1 MNNTILDRK
10 INYWEHQLLDLGK
23 RNKMINYRETKRATL
38 KITEPSFSELFQR
51 LAVKEEKLTF
61 QRAIDKETD
70 IRVYSIL
77 SLLESL
83 SSPLPVTV
91 GDIGTES
98 SIIERQKT
106 LKHLRSKAR
115 LALEEQGTN
124 VLYLSFG
131 FIEWKEGKGTSE
143 KWIKSPLVLVP
154 VVLSLDS
161 LNSPYTLEKHEDDIV
176 VNPTL
181 GYYLSTEYG
190 IDLPDF
196 DDGKESIDE
205 FLVRMEE
212 IADMSGWRILQ
223 EVSLGLL
230 SFLKISMYNDLRA
243 NEERIKKNPVIRA
256 MAGDTEEANQIPEE
270 LNGFNLDS
278 IDVQDCYQVMS
289 ADSSQQDAIL
299 YSKKNVSFV
308 MQGPPGTGKSQTITN
323 IIAEALADGKKVLF
337 VSEKMAALQVVYHR
351 LQEAHLGDFCLPL
364 HSYKANKK
372 EILEQIGA
380 NLRLKQTRVKDTA
393 RNSLENLQSI
403 RDEINA
409 YAKELHQVIEPLN
422 MSCYEVYGKLD
433 EVREAPIVSFSL
445 DKVSSLS
452 QSDLSNLL
460 GQIKKYSLAVRG
472 LNYYIKD
479 NPWDGV
485 VVRAFGYDEKEQFAR
500 CLENAIVLS
509 ECCSEQ
515 LSLLKECGDMVSVL
529 NCHQLTIFCDDLL
542 SVVALPQIPAAWL
555 RYENTDFILTKVVTA
570 SERYGNMESLRKQVT
585 AVFCDD
591 VFSFD
596 YNGWETGISEL
607 FSQIEKTRFLSHH
620 NHGSIY
626 ENAEIL
632 SSQLEALSDEVSAF
646 EGNIGKIESLL
657 DTKLLRSKTGIDFA
671 NGLFAIIKDNQLLPQ
686 EWLLSDIDTVR
697 QTAIAAKA
705 LAHEIKTSEQTLLES
720 WVKEILTYDYLPVL
734 QRFKTDYTRRFMISN
749 QQYCADKKGIQALS
763 STVIKEL
770 TDEDIL
776 DILNKLKQYHEKL
789 DLFNNDASEYAKALG
804 NNFTGLDSD
813 WDSIIE
819 IVKQTALT
827 AKALAYEIKI
837 SEQTLLQSWEK
848 EILTYDY
855 LPVLQRFKTDYIG
868 WLKIFNQQYRRDK
881 KSIQALSS
889 TVIKKLTDETALDIL
904 NQLKHYHEK
913 LDLFNNN
920 ASEYLKV
927 LGDQFTG
934 LDSDW
939 DRIIDTVTQITFT
952 AKAQAHEIKTLEQV
966 LLQSWEKEILT
977 YDYLPVLGRYK
988 TDYTE
993 LFKVLYQQYQTDK
1006 KSIHSLLISDSKE
1019 LTDYDILDI
1028 LNRLKLYHEKLDLFN
1043 NADEYVQVLGKYF
1056 TGLDSDWDNILRLVA
1071 ICDSVQ
1077 QQFKGQVSKK
1087 TAEALSCNHQE
1098 FNNAVSS
1105 LANKASTALS
1115 NVQNIVA
1122 DNPFNPDL
1130 SASEI
1135 QTQEIVSTA
1144 AVLISLLNKISA
1156 QKTRI
1161 KTCLI
1166 QPDTGYE
1173 MIFQGVEKLNA
1184 YVEVSNII
1192 KSAEPEYAELFD
1204 FLFQNED
1211 TNWKNII
1218 SLDKQY
1224 RKTWLLQYYSYV
1236 HPFLNASVS
1245 RRGEVSQTAN
1255 HVKSVA
1261 EQLQKELEWID
1272 ERFMEPVKQ
1281 KQLSILDLLRKL
1293 KNCENNFDW
1302 LEKWIDYQEAKSDC
1316 YQNGLEN
1323 YIEAIETAGTF
1334 YDIES
1339 SFLKGFYQMWL
1350 GEAYTHL
1357 PAVRRFRRNVQD
1369 DRIEEFSKLDDY
1381 QLKIAQMRIREKLID
1396 NLPTT
1401 SRLLKGTDEITI
1413 LNKELSKKRRIMPLR
1428 KLFRQIPNLLLKLKP
1443 CLMMSPL
1450 SVSYFLETEAYNF
1463 DMVIFDEASQIFP
1476 EDAIGA
1482 IFRGAQVIIAGDSK
1496 QLPPT
1501 NFFAAATNNLY
1512 SDYDIDDDGDAD
1524 FAESIS
1530 DSVLEE
1536 TASALPNRTLLWHY
1550 RSKHESLISFS
1561 NREIYKNTLIT
1572 FPNSS
1577 DAIPEMGV
1585 EYVYVPDGYY
1595 EGGGKNCNILE
1606 AQKCV
1611 ELVEEHIRN
1620 HSERSL
1626 GIIAFSEK
1634 QQTAIEN
1641 AIMVFREENPL
1652 YEYFFNEAVEEPFF
1666 IKNLEN
1672 VQGDERDTI
1681 IFSICYAKDR
1691 NGRMFMRFGPLGHEG
1706 GERRLN
1712 VAITRAK
1719 CNVKLV
1725 GSILPSDIDLNRT
1738 KSEGIRMLRSYIEF
1752 ARSNSA
1758 SGNSHEKVDEFTA
1771 TDEFC
1776 DEVAAF
1782 LIEKGYQIQR
1792 RIGCSD
1798 YRIDIAVENPN
1809 VKDDFIAGIEC
1820 DGISYV
1826 QANTARDRDHLRR
1839 KVLENMG
1846 WNMYRVWS
1854 TEWIKH
1860 PDQEK
1865 QALVDFLESLISG
1878 KGQSKHELKTS
1889 IIEEDD
1895 TSIEEI
1901 AVEQKRKEK
1910 EPSANPY
1917 GFAYYKEAN
1926 WRETEYTNRFDNDTR
1941 IADSIMHIVREEQPI
1956 HLEMLYKRLGSSF
1969 TARKATSAVKYTI
1982 DLIIKCKLKGRV
1994 QIEDQFVRLLPI
2006 EPITVRIPKQYDT
2019 PRPMEYIHDEEVALA
2034 MVEIV
2039 RNSYGL
2045 SQKDLATECARVF
2058 GFERQGQKIKA
2069 KTQAAFSL
2077 LIDKGYAKIVDG
2089 KVYLTGGN

>member
-10 INYWEHQLLDLGK
+10 IDYWEHQLLDLGK

-38 KITEPSFSELFQR
+38 KITEPSISDLFQR
-51 LAVKEEKLTF
+51 IAIKEEKLTF

-77 SLLESL
+77 SLLENL

-98 SIIERQKT
+98 SIMERQKT

-124 VLYLSFG
+124 ILYLSFG
-131 FIEWKEGKGTSE
+131 FIEWKEGKGASA

-154 VVLSLDS
+154 VTLSLES

-181 GYYLSTEYG
+181 DYYLNTEYG
-190 IDLPDF
+190 IDLPEF
-196 DDGKESIDE
+196 DENKESIDE

-212 IADMSGWRILQ
+212 IADMRGWRILP

-230 SFLKISMYNDLRA
+230 SFLKISMYNDLCA

-256 MAGDTEEANQIPEE
+256 MAGDTREANQIPEE
-270 LNGFNLDS
+270 LNGFDLDS
-278 IDVQDCYQVMS
+278 IGVQNCYQVMS

-299 YSKKNVSFV
+299 YSKNNVSFV

-337 VSEKMAALQVVYHR
+337 VSEKMAALQVVYRR
-351 LQEAHLGDFCLPL
+351 LQEAHLGEFCLPL

-393 RNSLENLQSI
+393 RNSLDNLQSI

-422 MSCYEVYGKLD
+422 LSCYEVYGKLD
-433 EVREAPIVSFSL
+433 EVREAPVVSFSL

-452 QSDLSNLL
+452 QSGLNNLL
-460 GQIKKYSLAVRG
+460 SLIKKYSLAVSG

-479 NPWDGV
+479 NPWDGIKI
-485 VVRAFGYDEKEQFAR
+485 RNIGYDDKEQFAKCLSDATDILER
-500 CLENAIVLS
+500 CINELSSVDESNGIATVLTYDQIADYCNNLFLVSSMPEIPSVWLSQENIDAI
-509 ECCSEQ
+509 SEQ
-515 LSLLKECGDMVSVL
+515 AGVAEEHYSKLKS
-529 NCHQLTIFCDDLL
+529 H
-542 SVVALPQIPAAWL
+542 
-555 RYENTDFILTKVVTA
+555 
-570 SERYGNMESLRKQVT
+570 RKNIHI
-585 AVFCDD
+585 VFNGS

-596 YNGWETGISEL
+596 YNGWADGTSDI
-607 FSQIEKTRFLSHH
+607 FTQIQDLGFLNQNNRSY
-620 NHGSIY
+620 IY
-626 ENAEIL
+626 ENAESTASQVQAL
-632 SSQLEALSDEVSAF
+632 SGEITAFENSINGIEALL
-646 EGNIGKIESLL
+646 G
-657 DTKLLRSKTGIDFA
+657 TKLSRGINGVNFA
-671 NGLFAIIKDNQLLPQ
+671 TELLGVIKGNQILPK
-686 EWLLSDIDTVR
+686 EWLLGDVNRIKQTVF
-697 QTAIAAKA
+697 AART
-705 LAHEIKTSEQTLLES
+705 LASEIKAIEQSLLQS
-720 WVKEILTYDYLPVL
+720 WEKDILTFDYLPVL
-734 QRFKTDYTRRFMISN
+734 QRYKTDYTSIF
-749 QQYCADKKGIQALS
+749 
-763 STVIKEL
+763 
-770 TDEDIL
+770 
-776 DILNKLKQYHEKL
+776 
-789 DLFNNDASEYAKALG
+789 KA
-804 NNFTGLDSD
+804 
-813 WDSIIE
+813 
-819 IVKQTALT
+819 
-827 AKALAYEIKI
+827 
-837 SEQTLLQSWEK
+837 
-848 EILTYDY
+848 
-855 LPVLQRFKTDYIG
+855 
-868 WLKIFNQQYRRDK
+868 FNQQYRADK
-881 KSIQALSS
+881 KSIQALSIN
-889 TVIKKLTDETALDIL
+889 VIKKLTDEAALDIL
-904 NQLKHYHEK
+904 NQ
-913 LDLFNNN
+913 
-920 ASEYLKV
+920 
-927 LGDQFTG
+927 
-934 LDSDW
+934 
-939 DRIIDTVTQITFT
+939 
-952 AKAQAHEIKTLEQV
+952 
-966 LLQSWEKEILT
+966 
-977 YDYLPVLGRYK
+977 
-988 TDYTE
+988 
-993 LFKVLYQQYQTDK
+993 
-1006 KSIHSLLISDSKE
+1006 
-1019 LTDYDILDI
+1019 
-1028 LNRLKLYHEKLDLFN
+1028 LKLYHEKLDLFDSN
-1043 NADEYVQVLGKYF
+1043 SAAYAQVLGYYF
-1056 TGLDSDWDNILRLVA
+1056 TDIDSNWDMIIRLADLCADIQKIFKGHVPQKVTDELSRDHQA
-1071 ICDSVQ
+1071 FIASLSAYIDKATNALTNARDIIEKN
-1077 QQFKGQVSKK
+1077 QFKVECK
-1087 TAEALSCNHQE
+1087 T
-1098 FNNAVSS
+1098 
-1105 LANKASTALS
+1105 
-1115 NVQNIVA
+1115 
-1122 DNPFNPDL
+1122 
-1130 SASEI
+1130 SEI
-1135 QTQEIVSTA
+1135 HTQEIITTA
-1144 AVLISLLNKISA
+1144 GTLVPLLNQISA
-1156 QKTRI
+1156 KKAEIQS
-1161 KTCLI
+1161 CLNNS
-1166 QPDTGYE
+1166 DTNYFTINQTIDVINEYNQVTSDINHSE
-1173 MIFQGVEKLNA
+1173 M
-1184 YVEVSNII
+1184 
-1192 KSAEPEYAELFD
+1192 EYAGLFD
-1204 FLFQNED
+1204 FLFKGED
-1211 TNWKNII
+1211 TDWKDIIFRIEQYRQFRSMLFYSFAQPLINASDSRRNEIRESASVIQSCLKGLSDSIDWLDSNFVDAKSIKSLNII
-1218 SLDKQY
+1218 F
-1224 RKTWLLQYYSYV
+1224 LL
-1236 HPFLNASVS
+1236 HKLNDC
-1245 RRGEVSQTAN
+1245 RDN
-1255 HVKSVA
+1255 LH
-1261 EQLQKELEWID
+1261 LI
-1272 ERFMEPVKQ
+1272 
-1281 KQLSILDLLRKL
+1281 
-1293 KNCENNFDW
+1293 
-1302 LEKWIDYQEAKSDC
+1302 EKWIDYQEAKNDC
-1316 YQNGLEN
+1316 IHTGLSN
-1323 YIEAIETAGTF
+1323 YITAVEESGTF
-1334 YDIES
+1334 DSIES

-1350 GEAYTHL
+1350 SEACREL

-1369 DRIEEFSKLDDY
+1369 DRIAEFSKLDDY
-1381 QLKIAQMRIREKLID
+1381 QLKVAQMRIREKLIE

-1401 SRLLKGTDEITI
+1401 SRLLKGTDEISI
-1413 LNKELSKKRRIMPLR
+1413 LNKELGKKRRIMPLR

-1501 NFFAAATNNLY
+1501 NFFAAATNNLD
-1512 SDYDIDDDGDAD
+1512 SDYDINDEDAD

-1530 DSVLEE
+1530 DSILEE

-1561 NREIYKNTLIT
+1561 NSEIYKKTLIT

-1577 DAIPEMGV
+1577 DAIPDMGV

-1620 HSERSL
+1620 HPERSL

-1641 AIMVFREENPL
+1641 AIIEFREDNPL
-1652 YEYFFNEAVEEPFF
+1652 YEYFFDEAAEEPFF
-1666 IKNLEN
+1666 VKNLEN

-1681 IFSICYAKDR
+1681 IFSICYAKDL
-1691 NGRMFMRFGPLGHEG
+1691 NGRMYMRFGPLGHEG

-1738 KSEGIRMLRSYIEF
+1738 KSEGVRMLRSYIEF

-1758 SGNSHEKVDEFTA
+1758 SGNSQERMDEFTA

-1782 LIEKGYQIQR
+1782 LIEKGYKIQR

-1798 YRIDIAVENPN
+1798 YKIDIAVENPDVN
-1809 VKDDFIAGIEC
+1809 DDFIAGIEC
-1820 DGISYV
+1820 DGLSYI
-1826 QANTARDRDHLRR
+1826 QAKTARDRDHLRR

-1854 TEWIKH
+1854 TEWSKY

-1865 QALVDFLESLISG
+1865 QALVDFLESLVNG
-1878 KGQSKHELKTS
+1878 KGQPKHELKTS
-1889 IIEEDD
+1889 NTEEDD

-1910 EPSANPY
+1910 APSANPY

-1926 WRETEYTNRFDNDTR
+1926 WWETEYTNRFDNDTR
-1941 IADSIMHIVREEQPI
+1941 IADAILHIVREEQPI
-1956 HLEMLYKRLGSSF
+1956 HFELLYKRLGDSF
-1969 TARKATSAVKYTI
+1969 TSRRATSAVKHTI
-1982 DLIIKCKLKGRV
+1982 DLIIEKKLKDRILV
-1994 QIEDQFVRLLPI
+1994 EDQFVRLLPL
-2006 EPITVRIPKQYDT
+2006 EPIIVRIPKLYDT

-2039 RNSYGL
+2039 RKSYGL
-2045 SQKDLATECARVF
+2045 SSKDLAAECARVF

-2077 LIDKGYAKIVDG
+2077 LIDKGFAKIVDG